1 MIERIFGSTQRAVP
15 LIGQGTW
22 DIPERG
28 TAASAAKRALRRGI
42 ELGMVH
48 IDTAEMYG
56 NGRVEEAVAD
66 AIAGLPR
73 EQLLLTTKALPTN
86 ATFRGI
92 LAACE
97 RSLQRLRTDYVDLYL
112 LHWPSEYPL
121 AETMRG
127 LEQLVADG
135 KSRAIGVSNFDVRQ
149 LRVAQRHLTREK
161 MACNQVLYHMYER
174 GIEQELLPYCTA
186 HGIAVVGYTPF
197 GRGKF
202 PSAGSR
208 EGKVLEHIGTKYGK
222 TPRQVIL
229 NFLTREPSTFA
240 IPKASTEKHV
250 EENAASVGWE
260 LSSEDVG
267 SLDAAFPVRYR
278 GRLAT
283 L

>member
-1 MIERIFGSTQRAVP
+1 MIERIFGSTQRAVS

-22 DIPERG
+22 DMPESG
-28 TAASAAKRALRRGI
+28 TAASEAKRALRRGI

-56 NGRVEEAVAD
+56 NGRVEEAVAE

-73 EQLLLTTKALPTN
+73 EQLFLTTKALPTN

-97 RSLQRLRTDYVDLYL
+97 RSLQRLRTEYVDLYL
-112 LHWPSEYPL
+112 LHWPSEHPL
-121 AETMRG
+121 GETMRA
-127 LEQLVADG
+127 LEQLVAGG
-135 KSRAIGVSNFDVRQ
+135 KARAIGVSNFDVRQ
-149 LRVAQRHLTREK
+149 VREAQLRLTRERL
-161 MACNQVLYHMYER
+161 ACNQVLYHMRER
-174 GIEQELLPYCTA
+174 GIEQELIPYCRA

-197 GRGKF
+197 GRGRF

-208 EGKVLEHIGTKYGK
+208 ERITLEHIGAKYGK

-229 NFLTREPSTFA
+229 NFLTREPDTFA
-240 IPKASTEKHV
+240 IPKASNEKHV

-260 LSSEDVG
+260 LSGEDVG
-267 SLDAAFPVRYR
+267 LLDAAFPVRYD